1 MKINKFIVFGSL
13 IVGTM
18 CVSAIFAPA
27 ISKYDPAGVNLENAL
42 MPPSPAHIMGT
53 DSLGRDLFTRM
64 IYGGYL
70 SRSVL
75 SRSG

>member
-42 MPPSPAHIMGT
+42 MPPSPAPRTPSGLSVEGT
-53 DSLGRDLFTRM
+53 ASSEMTSTFGNSVAV
-64 IYGGYL
+64 G
-70 SRSVL
+70 SR
-75 SRSG
+75 